1 MNYAQARVLSAG
13 AGRRDLGMPGV
24 QTSGGTGA
32 QLLAGDVLQPLG

>member
-13 AGRRDLGMPGV
+13 AGQRDVDMSGV
-24 QTSGGTGA
+24 QTPGGTGA